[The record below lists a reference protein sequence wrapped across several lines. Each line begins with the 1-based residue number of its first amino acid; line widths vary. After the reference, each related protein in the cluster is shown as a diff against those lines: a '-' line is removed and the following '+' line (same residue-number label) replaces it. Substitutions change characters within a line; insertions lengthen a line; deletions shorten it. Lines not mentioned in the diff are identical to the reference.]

1 MPSVPALEFSNV
13 SKQYRGFFRSQ
24 WVTAL
29 RDFSFRVEPGE
40 IFGFLGPNGAGKTT
54 AIHLAIGL
62 MFPSS
67 GRGEMLGREFGHA
80 PTRRRVGFLAEN
92 VALYHRSAEKLVRF
106 YGGLN
111 GMSDPQLRQRTTEML
126 KELELTEVAGR
137 NAGKFS
143 RGMLQRVGLAQALV
157 NDPELLILDEPASAL
172 DPLGRLRV
180 REILQR
186 AREAG
191 KTVFLSSHLLSEV
204 EQICDRL
211 AIVIKGR
218 VARVGTLAELLEA
231 QDRFVITAK
240 GIDALMFEGTS
251 QNGFIKIT
259 VPALRQRQTIEK
271 IWLAGGEVVA
281 VNPIRRTL
289 EELVCRSG
297 KPERRGTQQPRG
309 LKGTKMKM
317 WIKALALLSLCWT
330 VRGVAENPGPTW
342 KVDIRERFQFQAF
355 DRTINFRWT
364 LHQGVLFISPE
375 RILVYQVNRSRGL
388 AKLSARDASGGG
400 GNFVLDM
407 QGTECPRWKR
417 YQVDSAPHQRGFL
430 QGDCHAQRKIYC
442 PDG

>member
-1 MPSVPALEFSNV
+1 MPSAPALAFNNV

-29 RDFSFRVEPGE
+29 RDFSLRVEPGE

-67 GRGEMLGREFGHA
+67 GRGEMLGHEFGHA
-80 PTRRRVGFLAEN
+80 LTRRRVGFLAEN
-92 VALYHRSAEKLVRF
+92 VALYHRPAEKLVRF
-106 YGGLN
+106 YGALN
-111 GMSDPQLRQRTTEML
+111 GMRDPQLRQRTTEML
-126 KELELTEVAGR
+126 KEVEITDVAGR

-204 EQICDRL
+204 EQICDRI
-211 AIVIKGR
+211 AIMIKGR
-218 VARVGTLAELLEA
+218 VARVGTLAELLET
-231 QDRFVITAK
+231 QDRFAITAK
-240 GIDALMFEGTS
+240 GIDALMFEGTQ

-259 VPALRQRQTIEK
+259 VPALSQRQTIEK
-271 IWLAGGEVVA
+271 IWLAGGEVIA

-289 EELVCRSG
+289 EDLFVELAN
-297 KPERRGTQQPRG
+297 Q
-309 LKGTKMKM
+309 
-317 WIKALALLSLCWT
+317 
-330 VRGVAENPGPTW
+330 N
-342 KVDIRERFQFQAF
+342 
-355 DRTINFRWT
+355 
-364 LHQGVLFISPE
+364 
-375 RILVYQVNRSRGL
+375 
-388 AKLSARDASGGG
+388 GGG
-400 GNFVLDM
+400 HSDHGEP
-407 QGTECPRWKR
+407 Q
-417 YQVDSAPHQRGFL
+417 
-430 QGDCHAQRKIYC
+430 
-442 PDG
+442 